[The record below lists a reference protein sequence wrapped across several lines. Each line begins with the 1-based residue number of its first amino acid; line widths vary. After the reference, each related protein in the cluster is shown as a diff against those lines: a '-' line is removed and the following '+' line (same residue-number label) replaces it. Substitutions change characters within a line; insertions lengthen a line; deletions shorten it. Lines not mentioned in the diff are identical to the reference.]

1 MGGASLA
8 RGAGAENQRG
18 CGDTEMADEID
29 WLDLP
34 GRWTYGVDRGGRI
47 FFINDEEKSTS
58 WVHPGT
64 ASPIQ
69 SGHSAGPGLP
79 KGWEMD
85 STPEGAA
92 YFIKCPH
99 FSPNKYDPG
108 SLDLGASHGAISFLE

>member
-1 MGGASLA
+1 
-8 RGAGAENQRG
+8 
-18 CGDTEMADEID
+18 MADEID

-64 ASPIQ
+64 DSPIQ
-69 SGHSAGPGLP
+69 SGYSSSPGLP

-85 STPEGAA
+85 STPEGAV
-92 YFIKCPH
+92 YFIKGGRGSEASPAAAEAALVRQY
-99 FSPNKYDPG
+99 FSPTPAQ
-108 SLDLGASHGAISFLE
+108 SLTVIRIYFEVEHL

>member
-47 FFINDEEKSTS
+47 FFIKYVGLVLPPPIPHPHPVSTFS
-58 WVHPGT
+58 LKLSDLKG
-64 ASPIQ
+64 SR
-69 SGHSAGPGLP
+69 AGGQAGVGGGGR
-79 KGWEMD
+79 GWL
-85 STPEGAA
+85 TNK
-92 YFIKCPH
+92 FIKIPV
-99 FSPNKYDPG
+99 
-108 SLDLGASHGAISFLE
+108 